1 MILSMII
8 FEAGST
14 VVNFLKFPRF
24 TSGQNERQITEQISC
39 ILIIKEKLRIFA
51 RARSARHRRDGKKNW
66 GGGHIFA
73 RRILKLPDESKMN
86 QNIV

>member
-1 MILSMII
+1 MII

-51 RARSARHRRDGKKNW
+51 RARSARHRRDGKKKL
-66 GGGHIFA
+66 GGRTHFCPTHPKVA
-73 RRILKLPDESKMN
+73 RRVKNESKYRL
-86 QNIV
+86 IVA